1 MDNRILIHAGIEHI
15 SGNAFESVPSA
26 DAIFMKVRNTV
37 IRYSDRFY
45 FYVNSLI
52 IFTLDLSTLFT
63 KFIMDL

>member
-1 MDNRILIHAGIEHI
+1 M
-15 SGNAFESVPSA
+15 SGNPFDSVPSA